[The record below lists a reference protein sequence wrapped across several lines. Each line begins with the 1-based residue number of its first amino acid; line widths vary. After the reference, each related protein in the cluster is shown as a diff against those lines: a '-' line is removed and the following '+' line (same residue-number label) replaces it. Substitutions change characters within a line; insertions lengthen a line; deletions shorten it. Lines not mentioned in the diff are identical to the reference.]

1 MQHCKLSHNVRY
13 CCCVIYIYVVLGV
26 PEPVQRIEIWL
37 DDAHW
42 WLTQKDGQLEI
53 ADISIN
59 NFRYAPLYYLYSS
72 SYTWNIFAVETAP
85 TGEILV
91 VKQHARVVAREREGV
106 HI

>member
-1 MQHCKLSHNVRY
+1 M
-13 CCCVIYIYVVLGV
+13 

-59 NFRYAPLYYLYSS
+59 NFRYPPLYYLYSS
-72 SYTWNIFAVETAP
+72 SYTWKILLLKLHQQERFSVP
-85 TGEILV
+85 ILV
-91 VKQHARVVAREREGV
+91 VKQHARVVPREREGV
-106 HI
+106 LF